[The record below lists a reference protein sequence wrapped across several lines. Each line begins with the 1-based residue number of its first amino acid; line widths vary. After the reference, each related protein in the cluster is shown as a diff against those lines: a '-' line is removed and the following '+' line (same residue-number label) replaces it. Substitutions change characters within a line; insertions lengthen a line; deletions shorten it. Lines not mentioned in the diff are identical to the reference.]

1 MSALDSDT
9 FLRALRGLIRPL
21 VRTLISRGV
30 PAPAFYKLLKT
41 VYVEV
46 ANEDFRIS
54 DQRPTDSRITLLT
67 GVHRRD
73 VKEIL
78 ANPDTTWES
87 TRAKTATMASVV
99 GQWIARAEYQ
109 SATGAPKALPR
120 TSEDG
125 ESFEN
130 LVRLVNTDIR
140 PRTVFDELL
149 RQGLIV
155 EGDDGLLRIS
165 DIAVMGPASEDHKLV
180 FFASNVGDHMAAASE
195 NLLSEPPPFFE
206 RAVFYNALS
215 PASVDT
221 VEGDVRAQAQA
232 LLETVNDKSSALQK
246 EDRQVSSPKERFR
259 FGVYFYREPS
269 PLDDASDATK
279 TKPEASE
286 SAPALKGMPDADE
299 D

>member
-46 ANEDFRIS
+46 ANQDFRID

-73 VKEIL
+73 VKDIL

-87 TRAKTATMASVV
+87 TRAKTATMATVV
-99 GQWIARAEYQ
+99 GQWIARPEYQ
-109 SATGAPKALPR
+109 SETGAPKALPR

-155 EGDDGLLRIS
+155 EDDDGLLRIA
-165 DIAVMGPASEDHKLV
+165 DIAVMGPASDDHKLV

-195 NLLSEPPPFFE
+195 NLLSETPPFFE

-215 PASVDT
+215 PASVDA
-221 VEGDVRAQAQA
+221 VEGDVRTQAQA
-232 LLETVNDKSSALQK
+232 FLETVNDKSSALQK
-246 EDRQVSSPKERFR
+246 DDRQVAGPKERFR
-259 FGVYFYREPS
+259 FGVYFYREPT
-269 PLDDASDATK
+269 PLDDTGNKARTN
-279 TKPEASE
+279 TNASE
-286 SAPALKGMPDADE
+286 NARGPKGKPDANE